1 MRCGYDDS
9 DDENDDKDDDDDG
22 DDNDGRAFF
31 EVLFIFFLTL
41 SQIDKENEVF
51 ALLNRKNAKQNYRP
65 YQSLVLHFYDLAAR
79 KPHSLYQF
87 VKA

>member
-51 ALLNRKNAKQNYRP
+51 ALLNHKNVKQNYRP
-65 YQSLVLHFYDLAAR
+65 YQSLVLIV
-79 KPHSLYQF
+79 PIPVPSLG
-87 VKA
+87 